1 MKPGWRSTIKPP
13 ARAVP
18 GSFPLLIRAALRY
31 PLPALVGT
39 LPAYGRVV
47 LTATP
52 GLTWTISC
60 NGKGATPAEAEKN
73 FAFWNQEIDAII
85 ASFRFLSAKPS
96 PAAVPAA
103 AAKAPSTTPDK
114 K

>member
-1 MKPGWRSTIKPP
+1 M
-13 ARAVP
+13 
-18 GSFPLLIRAALRY
+18 
-31 PLPALVGT
+31 
-39 LPAYGRVV
+39 V

-73 FAFWNQEIDAII
+73 FAFWSQEIDAII
-85 ASFRFLSAKPS
+85 ASFRFLSAKPA
-96 PAAVPAA
+96 PASVPAA
-103 AAKAPSTTPDK
+103 AAKAPATTPDK

>member
-1 MKPGWRSTIKPP
+1 MDAILSNLALGFQNALTVTNLIWVVI
-13 ARAVP
+13 
-18 GSFPLLIRAALRY
+18 GSFLGT
-31 PLPALVGT
+31 LVGT

-73 FAFWNQEIDAII
+73 FAFWTQEIDAII

-103 AAKAPSTTPDK
+103 AAKAPATTPDK